1 LINVVMFRKLE
12 CGGKWR
18 CKKCSVI

>member
-1 LINVVMFRKLE
+1 MFRKLE